1 MTWRTTA
8 IAGLDLFRRRVEQN
22 EPLAEIIND
31 LTPLRSELE
40 VCLAVDDIRT
50 FASKLKDLDVPL
62 IDPTRAFI
70 GPPGLLR
77 DQGLR
82 LLRNVAL
89 AIGIALLPIVIAFFE
104 GNLINPSLE
113 VDAAHAYGYWANNV
127 LGLATIVFFL
137 GLYFGELPRTLSRL
151 ALLGPFKL
159 SAEQWRSFVQN
170 ANRLFG
176 LWFVRWVPVIVS
188 LAVILWAYGFFLS
201 SDLNHWVRPANAT
214 WGSLAGLLN
223 IWVVT
228 FILIYLIAVLLT
240 GLVVTYVVL
249 KSLFR
254 HDLDIHPLHP
264 DDCGGLRPLGSLSM
278 RINALVL
285 PFGIIVGINL
295 WHNATSLQ
303 TPLLSLTS
311 IVIVLAY
318 VVGAATLVFLP
329 LLAAH
334 QRMKSARQSVID
346 RVSRRFQELNTEL
359 MAEIDNGR
367 SPDEQSLSEIE
378 RVRQVYAMAAEMP
391 VFPFTLRNVT
401 AFFAA
406 IAPPV
411 LLFLLEFILS
421 DLIST

>member
-1 MTWRTTA
+1 M
-8 IAGLDLFRRRVEQN
+8 
-22 EPLAEIIND
+22 
-31 LTPLRSELE
+31 
-40 VCLAVDDIRT
+40 
-50 FASKLKDLDVPL
+50 
-62 IDPTRAFI
+62 
-70 GPPGLLR
+70 
-77 DQGLR
+77 
-82 LLRNVAL
+82 
-89 AIGIALLPIVIAFFE
+89 PIVIAFFE

-137 GLYFGELPRTLSRL
+137 GLYFGETAEDALPP
-151 ALLGPFKL
+151 GPAWAIQVIGL
-159 SAEQWRSFVQN
+159 NNGGSFVQN

-201 SDLNHWVRPANAT
+201 SDLNHWVATRQMPPGVLSPA
-214 WGSLAGLLN
+214 LLN

-240 GLVVTYVVL
+240 GLVVTYLVL
-249 KSLFR
+249 KVPVFDMISTF
-254 HDLDIHPLHP
+254 IPLHP